1 MRSLGLDIGD
11 KRMGV
16 ALSDPLGI
24 LASPLLVFEHK
35 DDAADIETILQ
46 LVKQHQ
52 VEQIIIGLPQS
63 MNGTIGPQAEKV
75 KAFGEKLKQ
84 QSPVSVDFRD
94 ERLTTVEAKRML
106 QEASTKKP
114 VRGKKGEYDA
124 AAAAVILQSF
134 LNEAH
139 PLEYPPD
146 EDEEVQE

>member
-11 KRMGV
+11 KRIGV
-16 ALSDPLGI
+16 ALSDPLGL

-35 DDAADIETILQ
+35 DYTADIKMILQ
-46 LVKQHQ
+46 LAQQYQ
-52 VEQIIIGLPQS
+52 VEQIIVGLPQS

-75 KAFGEKLKQ
+75 KSFGDTLKQ
-84 QSPVSVDFRD
+84 QSPIPVDFRD

-106 QEASTKKP
+106 QEASTKKQ
-114 VRGKKGEYDA
+114 VKGKKIEYDA

-146 EDEEVQE
+146 QTEDIQ